1 MYAARPSAL
10 ELRGIGGS
18 PTDEPDRDERP
29 AEMHPIV
36 KVSASPRHPI
46 VKVSASP
53 RRSLEGRP
61 VAYAGCGNFFPSA
74 APTGLNLVPS
84 VCLASLQSRPPQG
97 RTLGSTLSCMTNSTD
112 SNTDGAA
119 LLERAVELERAE

>member
-10 ELRGIGGS
+10 ELRGI

-36 KVSASPRHPI
+36 KVAASPRHPT

-97 RTLGSTLSCMTNSTD
+97 RLARLDIILHDEQHGQQHRRHST
-112 SNTDGAA
+112 A
-119 LLERAVELERAE
+119 RARG

>member
-10 ELRGIGGS
+10 ELRGI

-36 KVSASPRHPI
+36 KVAASPRHPT

-61 VAYAGCGNFFPSA
+61 AAYAGCGIFFPSA

-84 VCLASLQSRPPQG
+84 VCLASLQSRPPQERLARVDILLHDEQHG
-97 RTLGSTLSCMTNSTD
+97 QQHRRRS
-112 SNTDGAA
+112 AA
-119 LLERAVELERAE
+119 RARG